1 MNALCNPYLTIAC
14 IMALGLNGINNKES
28 FNLKKTKLP
37 NSLEESLRYF
47 SRDKLVKETF
57 KERLFKKYI
66 EIKRR
71 EIIDFNNQ
79 ITEYELG
86 RYLNK

>member
-1 MNALCNPYLTIAC
+1 M
-14 IMALGLNGINNKES
+14 
-28 FNLKKTKLP
+28 KTKLP

-47 SRDKLVKETF
+47 SRGKLVKETF